1 MRNDGVD
8 RFRVGVT
15 REVRT
20 SDGTFVFAP
29 YDLKALEDAGIEW
42 AFLTEEAR
50 PLRRNLLQGL
60 DGLYHYSAPVTRAS
74 LEGVDRLAIIARNG
88 VGLDFVDVA
97 ACTSEESR

>member
-1 MRNDGVD
+1 MRSDRVA

-20 SDGTFVFAP
+20 PDGAFVFAP

-50 PLRRNLLQGL
+50 PLRPDQLHGL
-60 DGLYHYSAPVTRAS
+60 NGLYHYSAPSRGPVWRAS
-74 LEGVDRLAIIARNG
+74 TDSRSSHATVLGS
-88 VGLDFVDVA
+88 
-97 ACTSEESR
+97 TSST